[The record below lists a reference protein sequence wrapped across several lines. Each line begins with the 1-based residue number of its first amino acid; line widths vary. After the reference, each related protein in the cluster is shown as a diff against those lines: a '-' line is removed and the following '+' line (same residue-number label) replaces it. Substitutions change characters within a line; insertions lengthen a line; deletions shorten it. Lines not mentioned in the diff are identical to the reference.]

1 MTHHG
6 DQHVDQ
12 KQRHEDHVDDE
23 DDLKEQQQKSQGER
37 KVK

>member
-1 MTHHG
+1 VTHHG

-23 DDLKEQQQKSQGER
+23 DDLKEQQQKGQGER